1 MRGAIVERLIWQVE
15 GYQATLDGNAVGV
28 IFDTQ
33 EEAIAEG
40 KRIAGM
46 IGRSFTI
53 GAVFTS
59 LRGDIGPALA
69 ALGVEP

>member
-1 MRGAIVERLIWQVE
+1 MAERLIWRVE
-15 GYQATLDGNAVGV
+15 GYQATLDGQAVGV
-28 IFDTQ
+28 IFDTP
-33 EEAIAEG
+33 EDAIAEG

-46 IGRSFTI
+46 IGGTFTI

>member
-1 MRGAIVERLIWQVE
+1 MAERLIWHVE
-15 GYQATLDGNAVGV
+15 GYQPTLDGVAVGV

-33 EEAIAEG
+33 EDAIAHGNE
-40 KRIAGM
+40 IAGM
-46 IGRSFTI
+46 IGGSFTI